1 MTIKWPE
8 NSPVKDLTRFNGF
21 QLLAWDF
28 NPRWAV
34 RSSINTQIEFA
45 NRIINC
51 WLTVKV
57 PSEQTASE

>member
-28 NPRWAV
+28 NPSGLCDR
-34 RSSINTQIEFA
+34 Q
-45 NRIINC
+45 
-51 WLTVKV
+51 LTPKLNS
-57 PSEQTASE
+57 PTES